1 MDWFLGSWWCLL
13 RVLNVDGGGELASLK
28 EEEEE
33 EVLTTTAG
41 LGEGSLGSL
50 IVRIFA
56 I

>member
-28 EEEEE
+28 EEE
-33 EVLTTTAG
+33 VLTTTAG